1 MVGEGA
7 LERQSVHGKDEGNTL
22 IPAGGRGGGVNILI
36 MVMMEK
42 GKMKVLPSYYLLAPP
57 SWS

>member
-22 IPAGGRGGGVNILI
+22 IPAGGRGRGSYIYILI
-36 MVMMEK
+36 MV
-42 GKMKVLPSYYLLAPP
+42 VI
-57 SWS
+57 